1 MTEHSKGT
9 QNGAKLRPQ
18 NKVRN
23 LEHQAMRGN
32 KNLLKNDTPMGTGIR
47 SVFLKSG
54 LGAHA
59 VIENPIYCG
68 RMTMTMLALMHCP
81 KCDTRIV
88 KLKLTK
94 KQFNLLSN
102 QKNQL

>member
-1 MTEHSKGT
+1 
-9 QNGAKLRPQ
+9 
-18 NKVRN
+18 
-23 LEHQAMRGN
+23 MRGN
-32 KNLLKNDTPMGTGIR
+32 KT
-47 SVFLKSG
+47 FLKTAPCPESD

-94 KQFNLLSN
+94 KHFNLLSN
-102 QKNQL
+102 QKNQLLLYDFAFVAGPV

>member
-23 LEHQAMRGN
+23 SEHQAMRS
-32 KNLLKNDTPMGTGIR
+32 KQNLLKKTRRWALCPE
-47 SVFLKSG
+47 SG

-59 VIENPIYCG
+59 VIENPIHYG
-68 RMTMTMLALMHCP
+68 IS
-81 KCDTRIV
+81 K
-88 KLKLTK
+88 
-94 KQFNLLSN
+94 S
-102 QKNQL
+102 

>member
-32 KNLLKNDTPMGTGIR
+32 KTFWKTTRRGAPAYAPCPE
-47 SVFLKSG
+47 SG
-54 LGAHA
+54 LEAHA